1 MVIVLVGV
9 AGSGKTL
16 LGRRL
21 AQELAWTFI
30 DADDFHSRANI
41 DKMRAGKPLT
51 DSDRADWLICVRAAI
66 VRQVQAGTNVVVAC
80 SALKRRYRRFLAH
93 GNADVKFVYLQGS
106 YRLLALR
113 LQRRRRHFMRVK
125 LLRSQI
131 QALEE
136 PTPEEALLVRAS
148 EPLHRKVAAIRH
160 AFGLQDTA
168 SASP

>member
-21 AQELAWTFI
+21 AQELTWEFI
-30 DADDFHSRANI
+30 DADDCHSRANI
-41 DKMRAGKPLT
+41 DKMRGGTPLT
-51 DSDRADWLICVRAAI
+51 DSDRRDWLACVRAAI
-66 VRQVQAGTNVVVAC
+66 DQRAQASTNVVVAC
-80 SALKRRYRRFLAH
+80 SALKRRYREFLAD
-93 GNADVKFVYLQGS
+93 ASPQVKFVYLQAS

-113 LQRRRRHFMRVK
+113 LQRRRRHFMGIK

-136 PTPEEALLVRAS
+136 PTADEALIVRAN
-148 EPLHRKVAAIRH
+148 EPLHRKVAAIRC
-160 AFGLQDTA
+160 AFSL
-168 SASP
+168 